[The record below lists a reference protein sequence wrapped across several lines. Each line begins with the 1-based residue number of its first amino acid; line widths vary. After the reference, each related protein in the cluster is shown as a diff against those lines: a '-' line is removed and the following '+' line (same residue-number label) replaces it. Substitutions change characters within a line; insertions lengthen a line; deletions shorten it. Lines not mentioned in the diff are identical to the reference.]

1 MKVYVAD
8 DDPIMRKIV
17 EASLTT
23 DEYELHFAENGEIAL
38 NMIMNDQEPNI
49 VILDWMMPAMNGLEV
64 CKEVR
69 GGQNDRLT
77 YIIML
82 TFRDS
87 REDVVEALRA
97 GADDYILKPFDH
109 EELRARV
116 DVGRRLLDA
125 HADTSQREKFR
136 GVLEMA
142 GAVCH
147 ELSQPLQAIS
157 GYSELLADTV
167 DKEESTYSYVSS
179 IIEQVLRVKT
189 ITKKLMRI
197 TKYHTKEYIPGR
209 TIVDIDKSTQKE

>member
-1 MKVYVAD
+1 MKVFIAD
-8 DDPIMRKIV
+8 DDPIMRKILD
-17 EASLTT
+17 AALSS
-23 DEYELHFAENGEIAL
+23 DDYELHYAEDG
-38 NMIMNDQEPNI
+38 DQAWKFLAREQTPNI
-49 VILDWMMPAMNGLEV
+49 IILDWMMPQMDGLEV
-64 CKEVR
+64 CRKAKTH
-69 GGQNDRLT
+69 QNGNLT

-97 GADDYILKPFDH
+97 GADDYVLKPFDH

-116 DVGRRLLDA
+116 EVGRRMIEAQTDMG
-125 HADTSQREKFR
+125 QKEKFR

-157 GYSELLADTV
+157 GYSELLSDSMQK
-167 DKEESTYSYVSS
+167 DESAYTYATN
-179 IIEQVLRVKT
+179 IAEQVQRVKA

-197 TKYHTKEYIPGR
+197 TRYESKEYVPGR
-209 TIVDIDKSTQKE
+209 TIVDIDKSTQ